1 MDHEDLIS
9 ITTVREGNATVV
21 SPAGDI
27 DLGRSPTLRT
37 HLKAAQRDRP
47 DRLIVDLGQVEY
59 MDSSGV
65 ATLIEALQISR
76 KNDTSLV
83 LCNIQDKVRSIFEIA
98 RLDSV
103 FRIVPDLQ
111 SALKL

>member
-9 ITTVREGNATVV
+9 ITTVREGDATVV
-21 SPAGDI
+21 SPSGDI

-37 HLKAAQRDRP
+37 YLKEAQRDRP
-47 DRLIVDLGQVEY
+47 KRLIVDLGQVEY

-65 ATLIEALQISR
+65 ATLIEALQISL
-76 KNDTSLV
+76 KQDTSMV

-103 FRIVPDLQ
+103 FKIVPDLK
-111 SALKL
+111 SALEL